1 MDEIED
7 SSSLLKVVLIKLQER
22 SSHRDRYDIYP
33 KFDACPN
40 ACEMWNTIEGL
51 KQDLG
56 RYSQWRS
63 RFLRYIDMKPNGEG
77 LRKSILSG
85 PYVPSA
91 ILVQAVAAT
100 KATWRC
106 GIAIER
112 LQPGESFK
120 CTDRTNTTSSSTR
133 PSTSTRHKG
142 KEIAKPV
149 TPQSESVSEED
160 SDPEQARRDKIC
172 KRIWP
177 SLAKYTPRYNNDNQS
192 GQFGNQRTMIVA
204 RTRETV
210 GSLVVQ
216 QTGIQ
221 CFNCKGFGHYAKECR
236 KPKRVKDYTYHKE
249 KMIMC
254 KQAEQG
260 VPLQAKQRSLAS
272 GSDDE
277 MMNKNWSHYGFHG
290 KDSKECAD
298 ERVALAN
305 LIANLTLDT
314 EENKTILKQLKKA
327 NASLNQELEE
337 CKTNLDETSRA
348 LGEATSCRDSVL
360 LNFRNK
366 QNELEKMLEMRIV
379 QLILFI
385 VDSGCTK
392 HMTGN
397 LKLLC
402 NFVEKFLGTVHFGN
416 DQFAL
421 ILGYGELNQGNVTIK
436 RVYYVE
442 GLNHN
447 LFSVGQF
454 CDADLEVVFRKS
466 TCYVTDL
473 QGIDLLIGNR
483 RSDLYTISLQETTSS
498 TPICFMAKAS
508 PTQAWINFVRLVN
521 DDETPE
527 VLKDFLMMIQRN
539 LQAQVISVPTDKGTK
554 FLNKTLHTYFKEEG
568 IEHQT
573 STPRTPEQNDVVERR
588 KQPLFQTRLQR
599 QEMSV
604 ENVSSGPSIPQ
615 GDKRRQI
622 YDNLKPCAQDKMF
635 CSYSQRRQI
644 RPNKGLN
651 FLFSPLI
658 EEYYT
663 PTHSQA
669 EENNNDQAPN
679 ASHVCGNPPCR
690 IQTRRTD
697 FATVPEMSMQG
708 RMNSHRSTELKSRE
722 TSRQTIWQD
731 DYKAKVVMEEQ
742 EGWRLDLKC
751 YTGSYNWYQT
761 VIRNK
766 ARFVA
771 KGYAQEE
778 GIDFEESFALVAR
791 LESMSRDFIIQ
802 KKVLPLEESFVGL
815 KAKLRPDVDRAGC
828 IDTRKSTSGGI
839 QFLGDKLVSWMSKK
853 QNCSAMS
860 SAEAEYVAL
869 SASCAQVIVDSG
881 HSFKIIASTTIKYRS
896 QQSTRNRGKAIVT
909 SSALTYDPEPATVTE
924 DEEMSKEK
932 EIDKPMA
939 LISIFIQIQ
948 EVTPDPVD
956 NSGPIFDDEPMHK
969 VQNNNDNYNVFAMEN
984 EHPEQLESK
993 LRDDQDETKDLIK
1006 NVICLLL

>member
-1 MDEIED
+1 MN
-7 SSSLLKVVLIKLQER
+7 SLL
-22 SSHRDRYDIYP
+22 
-33 KFDACPN
+33 
-40 ACEMWNTIEGL
+40 
-51 KQDLG
+51 
-56 RYSQWRS
+56 
-63 RFLRYIDMKPNGEG
+63 
-77 LRKSILSG
+77 
-85 PYVPSA
+85 
-91 ILVQAVAAT
+91 
-100 KATWRC
+100 
-106 GIAIER
+106 
-112 LQPGESFK
+112 
-120 CTDRTNTTSSSTR
+120 
-133 PSTSTRHKG
+133 
-142 KEIAKPV
+142 
-149 TPQSESVSEED
+149 
-160 SDPEQARRDKIC
+160 EQVNI
-172 KRIWP
+172 
-177 SLAKYTPRYNNDNQS
+177 NNDENNVFANERQHS
-192 GQFGNQRTMIVA
+192 ENNTA
-204 RTRETV
+204 
-210 GSLVVQ
+210 
-216 QTGIQ
+216 
-221 CFNCKGFGHYAKECR
+221 
-236 KPKRVKDYTYHKE
+236 
-249 KMIMC
+249 
-254 KQAEQG
+254 
-260 VPLQAKQRSLAS
+260 
-272 GSDDE
+272 
-277 MMNKNWSHYGFHG
+277 
-290 KDSKECAD
+290 ECAD

-392 HMTGN
+392 HMTSN

-402 NFVEKFLGTVHFGN
+402 NFVEKFLGTVRFGN
-416 DQFAL
+416 DQFAP
-421 ILGYGELNQGNVTIK
+421 IL
-436 RVYYVE
+436 
-442 GLNHN
+442 
-447 LFSVGQF
+447 
-454 CDADLEVVFRKS
+454 
-466 TCYVTDL
+466 
-473 QGIDLLIGNR
+473 
-483 RSDLYTISLQETTSS
+483 
-498 TPICFMAKAS
+498 AK
-508 PTQAWINFVRLVN
+508 
-521 DDETPE
+521 DETPE

-791 LESMSRDFIIQ
+791 LEAVRIFVAYAAHNSFPIYQMDVKTEI
-802 KKVLPLEESFVGL
+802 LNGPLKEEVYVAQPEG
-815 KAKLRPDVDRAGC
+815 KLQEPDVDRAGC

-869 SASCAQVIVDSG
+869 SASCAQVMWMRTQLQDYGFNYNKIPLVPATRS
-881 HSFKIIASTTIKYRS
+881 HPSNIIATYTAIREQLSTSILRS

-939 LISIFIQIQ
+939 LISLSFKKIYKPTNNNLRTSSNTSRANQDNSPRINRGTGYDNQRAVNVAGARENVGTPVELEAHYMYMAQLQ

-984 EHPEQLESK
+984 EHPEQPESK